1 MSSDR
6 PAAVII
12 LAAGGGTR
20 MKSAVPKV
28 LHCIGGRSL
37 IGHVLYAATGLDPEH
52 LAVVVR
58 HERDAVVAHVD
69 DVANELGVS
78 ATIADQD
85 DVKGTGRAVQCG
97 LAALPNDLTGTVV
110 ITYGDVP
117 LQTTETL
124 RALLESHVEHADAV
138 TVVTAEPADPFGY
151 GRVLR
156 DESGQVTEIVEEK
169 DCTDEQRAI
178 REING
183 GIFACDVAVLRAM
196 LGQVETSNAQGE
208 VYLTDVV
215 GLAHRSG
222 QRVGA
227 VAVDDLWQTEG
238 VNTRRQLATL
248 GQELNRRVLDYWMSE
263 GVSVIDPAATWVDV
277 TVTLA
282 PDVRLLPGVQLHGA
296 TVVADGASIGPD
308 TTLSDVQVGEG
319 ASIVR
324 THGVGAVLG
333 AGCSVGPFAYLRPGT
348 VVGRVAKIG
357 TFVETKQAVLAEG
370 AKVPHLSYVGDAD
383 IGPGTNI
390 GAGTIFANY
399 DGVSKHRTHVGAEA
413 RTGAN
418 NTFVAPVSIGDGAVT
433 GGGTVVRR
441 DVPPGAL
448 AVSTGPQRHIEGWV
462 ERKRPGSA
470 AAEAAKTAQDESQ
483 P

>member
-28 LHCIGGRSL
+28 LHRIGGRSL
-37 IGHVLYAATGLDPEH
+37 IGHVLHAATGLDPVH

-58 HERDAVVAHVD
+58 HERDLVVAHVD
-69 DVANELGVS
+69 DVAIELGVT
-78 ATIADQD
+78 ALIADQD

-97 LAALPNDLTGTVV
+97 LAGLPDDLTGTVV

-124 RALLESHVEHADAV
+124 RALVEAHVEHAGAV

-156 DESGQVTEIVEEK
+156 DESGQVIEIVEEK

-183 GIFACDVAVLRAM
+183 GIFACDAAVLRAM
-196 LGQVETSNAQGE
+196 LDQVDTSNAQGE

-222 QRVGA
+222 HRVGA

-238 VNTRRQLATL
+238 VNTRRQLAAL

-263 GVSVIDPAATWVDV
+263 GVEVIDPGATWVDV

-296 TVVADGASIGPD
+296 TVVAEGASIGPD
-308 TTLSDVQVGEG
+308 TTLSDVQV
-319 ASIVR
+319 
-324 THGVGAVLG
+324 
-333 AGCSVGPFAYLRPGT
+333 
-348 VVGRVAKIG
+348 
-357 TFVETKQAVLAEG
+357 
-370 AKVPHLSYVGDAD
+370 
-383 IGPGTNI
+383 
-390 GAGTIFANY
+390 
-399 DGVSKHRTHVGAEA
+399 
-413 RTGAN
+413 
-418 NTFVAPVSIGDGAVT
+418 
-433 GGGTVVRR
+433 
-441 DVPPGAL
+441 
-448 AVSTGPQRHIEGWV
+448 
-462 ERKRPGSA
+462 
-470 AAEAAKTAQDESQ
+470 
-483 P
+483 

>member
-1 MSSDR
+1 
-6 PAAVII
+6 
-12 LAAGGGTR
+12 

-28 LHCIGGRSL
+28 LHRIGGRSL
-37 IGHVLYAATGLDPEH
+37 LGHVLHAVSGLDPQH

-69 DVANELGVS
+69 DLANELGV
-78 ATIADQD
+78 TLVIADQD

-97 LAALPNDLTGTVV
+97 LSALPDDLTGTVV

-124 RALLESHVEHADAV
+124 RALVDTHLEHANAV
-138 TVVTAEPADPFGY
+138 TVVTSEPADPFGY

-156 DESGQVTEIVEEK
+156 DEAGQVTGIVEEK
-169 DCTDEQRAI
+169 DCTDEQRAM

-183 GIFACDVAVLRAM
+183 GIFACDAVVLRVM
-196 LGQVETSNAQGE
+196 LDQVDTSNAQGE

-215 GLAHRSG
+215 GLAHGAG

-248 GQELNRRVLDYWMSE
+248 GQELNRRVLDHWMDE
-263 GVSVIDPAATWVDV
+263 GVEVVDPAATWVDV

-282 PDVRLLPGVQLHGA
+282 PDVRLLPGVQLHGG
-296 TVVADGASIGPD
+296 TLVAEGASIGPD
-308 TTLSDVQVGEG
+308 TTLSDVSVGEG
-319 ASIVR
+319 ASVVR
-324 THGVGAVLG
+324 THAVGAVLG

-348 VVGRVAKIG
+348 VVGRAGKIG
-357 TFVETKQAVLAEG
+357 TFVETKQAVLADG

-399 DGVSKHRTHVGAEA
+399 DGVSKNRTHIGAEA

-462 ERKRPGSA
+462 ERKRAGSA
-470 AAEAAKTAQDESQ
+470 AAEAARAAQEENH